1 MWLIG
6 NHWTL
11 MMCPTHFTRK
21 TVTCR
26 VSQSLPHAH
35 FYVRKLIQENGVLR
49 LFSMGDLSLYFT
61 SPTIR
66 YYHLLMFAWWQRQT
80 RAFRRSQAQHYMAQI
95 QHFFSKS
102 CWRFNL
108 TINWL
113 EMTMLLLSNQVVPNG
128 QYNLEWGTN
137 ICQSIQ
143 ARIKWM

>member
-11 MMCPTHFTRK
+11 MMRPTCTLYKEDCHMQS
-21 TVTCR
+21 VTK
-26 VSQSLPHAH
+26 LPHAH
-35 FYVRKLIQENGVLR
+35 FYVRKLTQENGVLR

-128 QYNLEWGTN
+128 QYNLE
-137 ICQSIQ
+137 
-143 ARIKWM
+143 